1 MKSYFLSTMMVA
13 GFTLCMADFTSA
25 QPGGPGGLGSAG
37 GFGGGGGEGRGQDML
52 GLLRMESI
60 QGEIELVDDQR
71 EEIEALQEELWN
83 EMRERMSSVRDLEPE
98 ERRIRFAEL
107 RTEMEAQRE
116 QYQERIEA
124 VLLPQQLKRLK
135 ELQVQSA
142 TRRSGQGSLGILQ
155 NEAILEE
162 LGIDAEKRK
171 ELEAKA
177 EEVLAKLQTQIR
189 KMKADAEEEILSVLS
204 SEQRKKFREKVGES
218 FEFDRDGE
226 SGFGGRGGRGGGPE
240 GRGGRGG
247 GRPDTDTDTK

>member
-1 MKSYFLSTMMVA
+1 
-13 GFTLCMADFTSA
+13 
-25 QPGGPGGLGSAG
+25 
-37 GFGGGGGEGRGQDML
+37 ML

-71 EEIEALQEELWN
+71 EEIEALQEEMWT

-98 ERRIRFAEL
+98 ERRERFAEL
-107 RTEMEAQRE
+107 RIEMEAQRE

-135 ELQVQSA
+135 ELQVQSGA
-142 TRRSGQGSLGILQ
+142 RRSGQGSLGILQ

-177 EEVLAKLQTQIR
+177 EEVLAKLQTQIK

-218 FEFDRDGE
+218 FDFDRDGE
-226 SGFGGRGGRGGGPE
+226 AGFGGRGGRGGGAEGRGRE
-240 GRGGRGG
+240 GRGGR
-247 GRPDTDTDTK
+247 PNSDTDIK